1 MTAVA
6 DRAVGPASSSGTIRD
21 SRIERRVDAGAAN
34 VELYELGRQHALAA
48 VAATASLLLQAG
60 QPECATTLLA
70 GIANAHATL
79 PAPHVSAVGAGHR
92 PPVVGDDAAGTMH
105 RRTPDLGQLVS
116 MIEEHLKRP
125 GEARH
130 NGDPAGGPA
139 RSRAELCRTGDMWR
153 VTFAG
158 VSAHLPHR
166 KGIGDLAVLLA
177 RPGREIAALDLAA
190 GAAPGPAMSAAPG
203 VDGLGVSGD
212 LGERLDARARA
223 SYTARIRE
231 LQADLDDA
239 DAVGD
244 MERSA
249 RAQREFD
256 FLTRELSAAYGLRG
270 PRRTGD
276 PAEKARSAVT
286 MRIRASLVAIRE
298 AHPALGVHLHRT
310 VSTGRLCSY
319 NPDEPVTWQVTS

>member
-6 DRAVGPASSSGTIRD
+6 DHAVGPASSSGTIRD
-21 SRIERRVDAGAAN
+21 SHIERRVDAGAAN

-79 PAPHVSAVGAGHR
+79 PAPHVSAVGAGH
-92 PPVVGDDAAGTMH
+92 
-105 RRTPDLGQLVS
+105 QLVS
-116 MIEEHLKRP
+116 MLEEHLKRP
-125 GEARH
+125 GEPRH

-139 RSRAELCRTGDMWR
+139 RNQAELCRTGDMWR

-166 KGIGDLAVLLA
+166 KGIGDLAVLLV

-190 GAAPGPAMSAAPG
+190 GAAPGPGMSAAPG

-223 SYTARIRE
+223 AYTARIRE